1 MITIEELKKQKQY
14 LIDYLLSKVSS
25 EDWHAVQDA
34 ASDIREINA
43 KIMIL
48 KLFEKKAEL
57 KEKNDVT
64 RTRTA
69 SEKN

>member
-43 KIMIL
+43 KIIIL

-57 KEKNDVT
+57 KEKN
-64 RTRTA
+64 
-69 SEKN
+69 K